1 MGRIKEPLPV
11 KLIASLFAGSGELL
25 EEAGVRLSQEFGPID
40 SESELLPFDHTTYYA
55 AEFGEGL
62 KRRFVAFVDLVH
74 PGELAEIKLL
84 TNALEMEWVA
94 EGKRRINVDPGY
106 VSHSKLVLA
115 TTKNHAHRIYLGPVL
130 SCHPE
135 LVEGPSKGQGIYA
148 EVTLHFRDG
157 AFRAWPWTY
166 PDYASPPLIAI
177 FNQIRALYVKQLPTI
192 PNT

>member
-1 MGRIKEPLPV
+1 MGKIKEPLPV
-11 KLIASLFAGSGELL
+11 KLIASIFTATGELL
-25 EEAGVRLSQEFGPID
+25 EEAGGRLSQEFGPID
-40 SESELLPFDHTTYYA
+40 YESELLPFDHTTYYA

-84 TNALEMEWVA
+84 TNALEMEWVVGGRA
-94 EGKRRINVDPGY
+94 RGGRSRKGKRRINVDPGY

-115 TTKNHAHRIYLGPVL
+115 TTKNHAHRIYLG
-130 SCHPE
+130 
-135 LVEGPSKGQGIYA
+135 QGIYA

-157 AFRAWPWTY
+157 TFRAWPWTY

-177 FNQIRALYVKQLPTI
+177 FNQIRALYVKQLRET
-192 PNT
+192 